1 MSINE
6 ELKMQPKLQWSELKK
21 DSNGL
26 VPVVVMDYKTDKL
39 LMLAYM
45 NEEAYYNTFKTGLMT
60 YYSRSR
66 KEQWV
71 KGLTSGHLQYVK
83 SIYADC
89 DLDTLVAKVLQVGV
103 PCHTGAD
110 TCFFN
115 EIVNLDSIQ
124 DNPAKMLKR

>member
-1 MSINE
+1 MSTINDANLE
-6 ELKMQPKLQWSELKK
+6 PKLQWSELKK
-21 DSNGL
+21 DVNNM

-66 KEQWV
+66 NELWV

-115 EIVNLDSIQ
+115 EIVDLDSID
-124 DNPAKMLKR
+124 DNPAKMRK